1 MSILIKNIFKNYWFA
16 ISSFILFEIF
26 LVLFFIINKNEK
38 IEIYLTSLQQTY
50 MIQFETISKGYSDL
64 AQNTFFG
71 IINKPKLIDPIK
83 NSIGKDSA
91 TQKHYRDILYKEFLP
106 DYERLKQFQFQ
117 QIQFHLPNNRS
128 FLRMHKPNF
137 SDDDLSS
144 IRIGVV
150 KTNNILKPVTG
161 FEIGKTVYG
170 FRHIFPIF
178 DENLFHIGSVELT
191 VPVSN
196 YVYNFEK
203 VFQLDAHF
211 ILNKKLLGDKI
222 DEDVVKSHKIS
233 SESKEFFV
241 SQGSLNGEKI
251 FDDPQLFSFEES
263 QKIQNKIDNKES
275 FIFSKKI
282 KHNYYTVSF
291 INVPCIDE
299 SNKCAYLVLYKE
311 SPYIEQ
317 TYANF
322 EKILVILLIA
332 LFIFLFVIY
341 KNYLIHTKNI
351 QRQEILSQQTKLA
364 SMGEMIGNIAHQ
376 WRQPLSVI
384 SAAAS
389 GMKVQ
394 QEYGLLKEEK
404 LIENLDMIFNNT
416 QYLSQT
422 IEDFRNF
429 FKTEKEKTF
438 FELQE
443 TITLVSDI
451 FIQSFKA
458 DNVDIIINGA
468 TIQIYSYQNEF
479 KQVII
484 NLLKNAKDAI
494 GKNGLILIDIAQEN
508 KQITISV
515 QDSGGGVD
523 KEIQGKIFDPYF
535 TTKHQSQGTGLG
547 LYMTHEIIKNDFNG
561 ILTVE
566 NNGFEYNFKHYYGA
580 RFIVSFEQTQL

>member
-1 MSILIKNIFKNYWFA
+1 VSIIPTIFKSYWLA

-26 LVLFFIINKNEK
+26 LVVFFIINKNEK
-38 IEIYLTSLQQTY
+38 IELYLNSMQQTY
-50 MIQFETISKGYSDL
+50 LIQFETISEGYSNL

-71 IINKPKLIDPIK
+71 IINKTKIINPIK
-83 NSIGKDSA
+83 NGLNKDSA
-91 TQKHYRDILYKEFLP
+91 TKKYYRDILYREFLP
-106 DYERLKQFQFQ
+106 DYERLKQFQFE
-117 QIQFHLPNNRS
+117 QIQFHFPNNTS

-211 ILNKKLLGDKI
+211 ILNKKLLEDKI
-222 DEDVVKSHKIS
+222 DKEVVKSHKIS

-241 SQGSLNGEKI
+241 SQGSLNEEKI

-263 QKIQNKIDNKES
+263 QNIQKKIDNKES

-291 INVPCIDE
+291 LNVPCIDE

-322 EKILVILLIA
+322 QKILVILLIA

-438 FELQE
+438 FEIQD
-443 TITLVSDI
+443 TITQVADI
-451 FIQSFKA
+451 FIHSFKA
-458 DNVDIIINGA
+458 DNVEIIINGA
-468 TIQIYSYQNEF
+468 TAQIYGYQNEF

-494 GKNGLILIDIAQEN
+494 GKNGLILVDIIVQE
-508 KQITISV
+508 QHITIKV
-515 QDSGGGVD
+515 HDSGGGVEQ
-523 KEIQGKIFDPYF
+523 EIKDKIFDPYF

-547 LYMTHEIIKNDFNG
+547 LYMTHEIIKNDFQG
-561 ILTVE
+561 SLLVE
-566 NNGFEYNFKHYYGA
+566 NSGFEYNFKNYYGA
-580 RFIVSFEQTQL
+580 CFIISFKQTLL